1 MYQISLKMISFPN
14 SKLNIGLHITGQF
27 DDGYHSIETCMIPV
41 PLNDVLEI
49 VPAVTRE
56 TRVFLS
62 GTSEDIPK
70 EKNIV
75 FKAWKQLHDCCGIP
89 ATDIYLHKIIPS
101 GAGLGGGSA
110 DGAFALKMLNSMF
123 ETGLTNSQL
132 EDEAAR
138 LGMDCPFFIRN
149 VPLLATG
156 KGEILEPVNV
166 DLAGYNIVLAIPP
179 VRVSTADAYNG
190 VISKQ
195 PLKGIKKLIQLPV
208 EEWKNFVVN
217 DFESTVFVKYPVI
230 EAIKAELYFM
240 GADYAQMSG
249 SGSAV
254 FGLFRSKPE
263 LTGKLK
269 GCFVFETL
277 LGSFNQ

>member
-1 MYQISLKMISFPN
+1 
-14 SKLNIGLHITGQF
+14 
-27 DDGYHSIETCMIPV
+27 MIPV

-49 VPAVTRE
+49 VPAVTSE

-62 GTSEDIPK
+62 GTSENIPR

-75 FKAWKQLHDCCGIP
+75 FKAWKLLHDCYRIP
-89 ATDIYLHKIIPS
+89 AADIYLHKIIPS

-123 ETGLTNSQL
+123 ETGLTNRQL
-132 EDEAAR
+132 EDEAAK

-149 VPLLATG
+149 VPVLASG

-166 DLAGYNIVLAIPP
+166 NLEGYYLALALPP
-179 VRVSTADAYNG
+179 VQISTAEAYNG
-190 VISKQ
+190 VVPQQ
-195 PLKGIKKLIQLPV
+195 PLKSIRKLIQLPV
-208 EEWKNFVVN
+208 EKWKNDLVN
-217 DFESTVFVKYPVI
+217 DFESSVFAKHPVI
-230 EAIKAELYFM
+230 EALKEELYFM

-269 GCFVFETL
+269 DYFVFETL